1 MSRRTAFSSLFLLL
15 ITALMIAPAVA
26 ASHPAHSVVYPTG
39 VFPDDVQNVQAAVDK
54 GGVVLLKAV
63 NVSGAPTSFNFSTD
77 LAVAAVSGGIN
88 LTTDVTI
95 LGEHSGRARTTI
107 LGGFAPI
114 LGLVPVK
121 SSIQGIVFERPFD
134 DAIQIAASTGTDVI
148 GNYIHN
154 VVPVKVRVGSGRIIT
169 FGDGIDVGSYG
180 DNTGITGKVRV
191 MGNVID
197 GLGAIF
203 SNGVQFD
210 TVGAESEVSGN
221 VVVHLNS
228 PDTETGGGITL
239 IRIQKP
245 IVVSN
250 NLIIPGASSMSDA
263 DGIFVGGDMG
273 ARYKVFSN
281 FIYCDGTFADGIDIT
296 GGDATGTTG
305 TFDAVIA
312 NNFVTTKNASSGAPI
327 AVFDLVTNA
336 LIEGNFLF
344 GDGYFAMGIT
354 TYGFETNTA
363 SLNRFV
369 DNHLEGF
376 SSSFADIFF
385 DANAENNRVI
395 GKCKSLVDLGTGN
408 TSTCGEA
415 MKSAAASETP
425 QRLAGMQ
432 AKSRNLLQLQH
443 VRLLVRTRIP

>member
-1 MSRRTAFSSLFLLL
+1 MSRRTALSIVFVLFVTLLV
-15 ITALMIAPAVA
+15 AAPAVA
-26 ASHPAHSVVYPTG
+26 SNHPTHSVVYPTG
-39 VFPDDVQNVQAAVDK
+39 VFPDDMQNVQAAVDK
-54 GGVVLLKAV
+54 GGTVLLKAV
-63 NVSGAPTSFNFSTD
+63 NASGTPTSFNFSTNLTD
-77 LAVAAVSGGIN
+77 FGGIF

-95 LGEHSGRARTTI
+95 LGERSGRARTTI

-121 SSIQGIVFERPFD
+121 SSIQGIAFESPFD

-191 MGNVID
+191 IGNVID

-210 TVGAESEVSGN
+210 TVGAESEISGN
-221 VVVHLNS
+221 VVVHINS
-228 PDTETGGGITL
+228 ADTETGGGITL
-239 IRIQKP
+239 IRIQKA

-250 NLIIPGASSMSDA
+250 NLIIPGPSPISDT

-281 FIYCDGTFADGIDIT
+281 FIYCDGPYGDGIDIT

-312 NNFVTTKNASSGAPI
+312 NNFVTTKNAPSSAPI
-327 AVFDLVTNA
+327 VVFDLVTNA
-336 LIEGNFLF
+336 LIEDNYLF
-344 GDGYFAMGIT
+344 GDGFFAMGIT

-369 DNHLEGF
+369 NNHLEGF
-376 SSSFADIFF
+376 TSLLADVFF

-395 GKCKSLVDLGTGN
+395 GKCTSFVDLGTGN
-408 TSTCGEA
+408 TSTCGE
-415 MKSAAASETP
+415 SGQSPVAAARVSRQIT
-425 QRLAGMQ
+425 AMQ
-432 AKSRNLLQLQH
+432 AKGRNFLQLQH
-443 VRLLVRTRIP
+443 VRPPVRTGVR